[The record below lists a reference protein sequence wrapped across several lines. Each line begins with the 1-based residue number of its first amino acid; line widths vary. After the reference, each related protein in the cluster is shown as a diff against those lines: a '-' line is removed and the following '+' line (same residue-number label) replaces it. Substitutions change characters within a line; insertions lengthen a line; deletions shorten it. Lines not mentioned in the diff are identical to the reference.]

1 MEIKFK
7 YRPEIKS
14 IEDLQPGDEFL
25 VGDERWKVD
34 NYGGRRY
41 LFGVQESCRV
51 VDQKTNLCSDAEMIV
66 AASLIRANVP
76 IERDIPYPEGGAEK
90 WELREGD
97 YKTDRPDGT
106 LAWRVRGENM
116 HSWGKS
122 ITSKLLGD
130 ILYAIPKAKPQ
141 DKAKPAPKEYE
152 VKLVSGFGQKWLNM
166 GTEPCDS
173 DGRPLKPGDRVTVQR
188 VSEQGEP
195 R

>member
-1 MEIKFK
+1 MENKFK

-25 VGDERWKVD
+25 VGDERWEVMD
-34 NYGGRRY
+34 NRKDLRMPI
-41 LFGVQESCRV
+41 
-51 VDQKTNLCSDAEMIV
+51 TASDNKWWNVTED
-66 AASLIRANVP
+66 LIRANVP

-97 YKTDRPDGT
+97 DDWVKPQGT
-106 LAWRVRGENM
+106 LCWMNSRSRRGDVEWLA
-116 HSWGKS
+116 SSQSGC
-122 ITSKLLGD
+122 I
-130 ILYAIPKAKPQ
+130 YAIPKAKPQ

>member
-1 MEIKFK
+1 MENKFK
-7 YRPEIKS
+7 YRPEVKS

-25 VGDERWKVD
+25 VGEQKWYWDGQLLGINGSKNDVW
-34 NYGGRRY
+34 GGG
-41 LFGVQESCRV
+41 LTL
-51 VDQKTNLCSDAEMIV
+51 D
-66 AASLIRANVP
+66 LIRANVP
-76 IERDIPYPEGGAEK
+76 IERDIPYPEGGAEE
-90 WELREGD
+90 WELRGGD
-97 YKTDRPDGT
+97 DDWVKPQGT
-106 LAWRVRGENM
+106 LCWMNSRSRRGDVEWLA
-116 HSWGKS
+116 SSQSGC
-122 ITSKLLGD
+122 I
-130 ILYAIPKAKPQ
+130 YAIPKAKPQ